1 MAYAKPENS
10 INQLQTNQRKSAS
23 VQVPFWRHSQV
34 GYLVCLPLVGL
45 ALLGSFL
52 EQQLGLYVY
61 FSSAPFLLA
70 VVLISLLWGTGPA
83 FLAILVSM
91 LVLDYAYVPPTGSFD
106 IHSWSG
112 FLQVLPLIL
121 SGALIAIITAQRE
134 SGRRRAIVA
143 EQEVNAYADK
153 LELNNRLLDGVIV
166 RASQE
171 LNTSLNSINQQV
183 HVLEHHYPGQREQAS
198 FRNVYGHALEQITMQ
213 THHLQALNAALL
225 FAEKDQ
231 ANDVDAAL
239 TSYDLGAT
247 CRMLLADLRLYQGRT
262 IEIEVPSHPIMV
274 QIDREDMRQVMVNVV
289 RHALKHSSPGGIV
302 QVSMSQDKEHIH
314 IKVRETQAKLSH
326 AHEQYQ
332 IGSRHTDLHPAS
344 RDDSGLWFVISQTIV
359 EWYNGR
365 IRYRVSSD
373 DESYT
378 CSIEL
383 PAS

>member
-10 INQLQTNQRKSAS
+10 TKQLQTNQRKTAS

-121 SGALIAIITAQRE
+121 SGVLIAIITAQRE
-134 SGRRRAIVA
+134 TARRRALVA
-143 EQEVNAYADK
+143 EQEVNDYADK
-153 LELNNRLLDGVIV
+153 LELNNRLLGEVIV
-166 RASQE
+166 QASQE
-171 LNTSLNSINQQV
+171 LETSLNNITQQV
-183 HVLEHHYPGQREQAS
+183 HVLEHHFPAQREQAS
-198 FRNVYGHALEQITMQ
+198 HRNVYRHALEQITM
-213 THHLQALNAALL
+213 HARHLKALNATLL
-225 FAEKDQ
+225 SAEKDQ
-231 ANDVDAAL
+231 ANVADALLAP
-239 TSYDLGAT
+239 YDL
-247 CRMLLADLRLYQGRT
+247 CEFFRMLQADLSLCQGPN
-262 IEIEVPSHPIMV
+262 IEFEVPSYPIMV
-274 QIDREDMRQVMVNVV
+274 QIDREDLRQVMVHVV
-289 RHALKHSSPGGIV
+289 RHALKHSSPDGIV
-302 QVSMSQDKEHIH
+302 QVSMSQGTEHIY
-314 IKVRETQAKLSH
+314 IKVREAEAKQTQE
-326 AHEQYQ
+326 HEQYQ
-332 IGSRHTDLHPAS
+332 VGSRHIDLHPVS
-344 RDDSGLWFVISQTIV
+344 KDDSGLWFVICQTIV

-365 IRYRVSSD
+365 IRYTVSSD

-378 CSIEL
+378 CSIDL